1 MDGFV
6 WCFLDFTWCEFFKC
20 NKLIRF
26 LAEYKIER
34 MTSINWIP
42 VAYGALMAGI
52 DVFMLSIIKSVSVN
66 PSRFLKWMVLP
77 TIIYAVQ
84 PWIFLSSLRFESL
97 IVMNLM
103 WDLISDILV
112 TATGFLYFKE
122 KLGPYKTL
130 GVILSFVSIVLMSI
144 QDGNWEDFLPFTKS

>member
-1 MDGFV
+1 
-6 WCFLDFTWCEFFKC
+6 
-20 NKLIRF
+20 
-26 LAEYKIER
+26 
-34 MTSINWIP
+34 MTSINLIP
-42 VAYGALMAGI
+42 IAYGALMAGI
-52 DVFMLSIIKSVSVN
+52 DVFMLSIIKSVSIN

-130 GVILSFVSIVLMSI
+130 GVILSFVSIVLMSL
-144 QDGNWEDFLPFTKS
+144 QDGNWEDFLPFTN

>member
-1 MDGFV
+1 M
-6 WCFLDFTWCEFFKC
+6 LS
-20 NKLIRF
+20 L
-26 LAEYKIER
+26 
-34 MTSINWIP
+34 NWIP
-42 VAYGALMAGI
+42 IAYGAVMAGI
-52 DVFMLSIIKSVSVN
+52 DVFMLSIIKEVSGN
-66 PSRFLKWMVLP
+66 PSRLIRWMVLP
-77 TIIYAVQ
+77 TIIYALQ

-122 KLGPYKTL
+122 KIGPYKTL

-144 QDGNWEDFLPFTKS
+144 QDGKWEDFLPFK

>member
-1 MDGFV
+1 
-6 WCFLDFTWCEFFKC
+6 
-20 NKLIRF
+20 
-26 LAEYKIER
+26 
-34 MTSINWIP
+34 MTGVNWIP
-42 VAYGALMAGI
+42 IAYGAVMASI
-52 DVFMLSIIKSVSVN
+52 DVFMLGIIKTISGDV
-66 PSRFLKWMVLP
+66 PRFIRWMILP
-77 TIIYAVQ
+77 TVIYALQ

-122 KLGPYKTL
+122 RIGPYKTL

-144 QDGNWEDFLPFTKS
+144 QDGKWEDFLPFTR

>member
-1 MDGFV
+1 
-6 WCFLDFTWCEFFKC
+6 
-20 NKLIRF
+20 
-26 LAEYKIER
+26 
-34 MTSINWIP
+34 MTSINLIP
-42 VAYGALMAGI
+42 IAYGALMAGI
-52 DVFMLSIIKSVSVN
+52 DVFMLSIIKAVSIN

-130 GVILSFVSIVLMSI
+130 GVILSFVSIVLMSL
-144 QDGNWEDFLPFTKS
+144 QDGNWEDFLPFTK

>member
-1 MDGFV
+1 M
-6 WCFLDFTWCEFFKC
+6 L
-20 NKLIRF
+20 
-26 LAEYKIER
+26 
-34 MTSINWIP
+34 SINWIP
-42 VAYGALMAGI
+42 VAYGAVMASI
-52 DVFMLSIIKSVSVN
+52 DVFMLGIIKSVSQN
-66 PSRFLKWMVLP
+66 PSRLFKWMVLP

-122 KLGPYKTL
+122 KIGPYKTL
-130 GVILSFVSIVLMSI
+130 GVILSFASIVLMSM
-144 QDGNWEDFLPFTKS
+144 QDGNWEDFLPFTK

>member
-1 MDGFV
+1 
-6 WCFLDFTWCEFFKC
+6 
-20 NKLIRF
+20 
-26 LAEYKIER
+26 

-42 VAYGALMAGI
+42 VGFGALMASI
-52 DVFMLSIIKSVSVN
+52 DVFMLSIIKSISGN
-66 PSRFLKWMVLP
+66 PSRFLKWMILP
-77 TIIYAVQ
+77 TIVYAIQ
-84 PWIFLSSLRFESL
+84 PWIFLSSLQFESL

-122 KLGPYKTL
+122 KIGPYKTL

-144 QDGNWEDFLPFTKS
+144 QDGKWEDFLPFIR